1 MLMKMLTD
9 ENRLLLI
16 ELARLLTLADKPLLW
31 GEKTKE
37 ELTSDADLNQLTI
50 RRSPLETE
58 LLKSMEQEYVKMRG
72 GVFSQRIVEG
82 GRAESDF
89 TGTLKTFPLSC
100 VDEPESRIQAAT
112 TVLNTLLE
120 NQGINDPSTPKIIIF
135 QLFLVALRDGKISGI
150 EQTLLETV
158 QHIFMIPDFI
168 FKDLQARAEAL
179 NNEMSKTLALILE

>member
-58 LLKSMEQEYVKMRG
+58 LLKSMEQEYVKVRG

-89 TGTLKTFPLSC
+89 TGTLKTFPLSR

-120 NQGINDPSTPKIIIF
+120 NQGINDPATPKIIIF